1 MKDYYQGKIQK
12 KNIKYNLIYR
22 ASRDGDHTT
31 KFQKKCKVHFHQL
44 VCIKTTDLNIFGGY
58 TDIGFQSRAGGIYN
72 DDEAFVFS
80 FDKQKIYNIK
90 KGKEAIYDKSDHGP
104 FFGNY
109 NDGYCIFTAQNQ
121 NLLKCTCQIYANSPF
136 DGFTSN
142 YELNQGKSEFLIQE
156 LEVFEV
162 LFS

>member
-22 ASRDGDHTT
+22 ASRDGDYTT
-31 KFQKKCKVHFHQL
+31 KFQEKCKGHFHQL

-80 FDKQKIYNIK
+80 FDKKKYIILKKEKKQFMIK
-90 KGKEAIYDKSDHGP
+90 VIMVLFLEIIMMVIVYS
-104 FFGNY
+104 
-109 NDGYCIFTAQNQ
+109 
-121 NLLKCTCQIYANSPF
+121 LLKTRIY
-136 DGFTSN
+136 
-142 YELNQGKSEFLIQE
+142 
-156 LEVFEV
+156 
-162 LFS
+162 